1 MVRRGKQSPEPDRA
15 LERKFETWARRA
27 SKSQEQSPEELLA
40 QVQDVLRWSI
50 RKNGPDSSLSIKAM
64 NEVANQL
71 SQLERVAEEAP
82 LREKIAEGL
91 RASVGPDHL
100 STLSAEWK
108 LATCLMTLGRPEE
121 AEPLLAHV
129 VRQRAGTLGE
139 DDTQTLTAMAW
150 NASATKMLGRLAE
163 ARLLQEQVVAGYERR
178 GEAESDQAQS
188 AALNLASTLSELHE
202 PTEAARLVRIVVD
215 VRHRTLGPDDPLTV
229 DAGAFLAS
237 VTDNPEA
244 G

>member
-1 MVRRGKQSPEPDRA
+1 VVRRGKQSPEPDRA

-40 QVQDVLRWSI
+40 QAQDVLRWSI

-139 DDTQTLTAMAW
+139 DDTPRHASSRSRLWRGTNGEERPRATRRNRLPSTWRRRSASSTNQPRPLVSCASSSTCATA
-150 NASATKMLGRLAE
+150 R
-163 ARLLQEQVVAGYERR
+163 
-178 GEAESDQAQS
+178 SD
-188 AALNLASTLSELHE
+188 
-202 PTEAARLVRIVVD
+202 
-215 VRHRTLGPDDPLTV
+215 RTIR
-229 DAGAFLAS
+229 
-237 VTDNPEA
+237 
-244 G
+244 